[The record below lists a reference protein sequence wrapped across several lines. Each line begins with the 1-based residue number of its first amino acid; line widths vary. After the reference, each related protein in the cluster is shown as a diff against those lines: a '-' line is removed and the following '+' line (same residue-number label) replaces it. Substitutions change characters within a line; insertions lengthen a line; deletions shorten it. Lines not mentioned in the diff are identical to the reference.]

1 MKGERKVKG
10 IGVFRENRKLWGI
23 SNYQVGLV
31 EVLSFGVGGEGG
43 VQVEQGREG
52 KCSNGRCLF

>member
-1 MKGERKVKG
+1 MKGERKAKG
-10 IGVFRENRKLWGI
+10 TGVPRENRKSWGI

-31 EVLSFGVGGEGG
+31 EALSLGAGGEGG
-43 VQVEQGREG
+43 VQAEQGREG